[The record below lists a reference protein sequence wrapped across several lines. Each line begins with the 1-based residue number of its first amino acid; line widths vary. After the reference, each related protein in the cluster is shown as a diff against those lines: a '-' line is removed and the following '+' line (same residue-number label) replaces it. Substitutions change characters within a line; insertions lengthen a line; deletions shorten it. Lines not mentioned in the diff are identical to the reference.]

1 MTENVIENP
10 APESVAIKS
19 WGQEEVAPHNWAA
32 KVLGDQTEI
41 LEANGWQVT
50 ERQRDLAYLSA
61 LEALDAE
68 VLRRPLR
75 GPGQPSPA
83 YARTIHQ
90 ITAAELRKVAGEP
103 APVKPWERVSL
114 GLLVAVAA
122 ITVGLTWKVAR
133 DIASEFLRIDDTLWL
148 GPERQQ
154 MAANWLFWLGQSG
167 AVAAGLLLVPALVV
181 AVVTVVRRV
190 RPRYSREASVLV
202 LAAIVVCVATVVA
215 MLTSA
220 FMLAGLSR

>member
-10 APESVAIKS
+10 APKSVAIKS

-32 KVLGDQTEI
+32 RVLGDQTEI

-83 YARTIHQ
+83 YASTIHQ

-103 APVKPWERVSL
+103 APVRPWERVSL

-148 GPERQQ
+148 GPQRQQ
-154 MAANWLFWLGQSG
+154 TVANWLFWLGQSG
-167 AVAAGLLLVPALVV
+167 AVAATLLLVPALVV

-190 RPRYSREASVLV
+190 RPRYTSGALALVLV
-202 LAAIVVCVATVVA
+202 AIVVCVATVVTTTFIA
-215 MLTSA
+215 IM
-220 FMLAGLSR
+220 FAGLGR